1 MKKSKRNI
9 DFIKTIDRII
19 SGGIGKQILSFFGF
33 TVLIIIIF
41 IVATLFIPETAEIFG
56 IDGKLCRIKGLLYHF
71 LDPGSLPNE
80 MNSTPG
86 VQIITA
92 LFSLLGMFLLGG
104 LLITTMTNIVERRVS
119 DIEEGKVTYKSMSDH
134 YVIIGYGDVTISIIR
149 TIYNITGR
157 RDTCPEEDAPTQKY
171 HPTIIL
177 TKQNIKMVRSAI
189 FSQLPKK
196 FEKHIYFYSG
206 DIESYEH
213 IKSLNIDKVKEIYI
227 LGEKNEYGRDS
238 KNLECVKTIAKL
250 RGNND
255 NTLTV
260 NVQFDKLTSYSIIQK
275 ISLSDEFLT
284 FNGKRTIYCRPFNF
298 YENWA
303 RTLWGYKGDLKHNY
317 EKLDFETIEGDKTV
331 HLVIVGFRRMGRAL
345 FMEALRQCHYP
356 NFEETPTPKN
366 KTRITIL
373 DRELDAMLPEFL
385 AQYPY
390 LDQIRDIDIKYSN
403 AKIEDKEIR
412 EQLIKDTKDPNT
424 LLTIAICLEDPDIA
438 LSTGLCMPEEVFYT
452 IENNEVKETNTRIL
466 IRQALIQEGIG
477 RLLETN
483 NKKYK
488 NVHIFGMSDKGLCKE
503 LMNDD
508 LAMYVNAYYDILY
521 YNPKTPSNKN
531 EIIKDY
537 LKYTDGQINSNQ
549 ELKGN
554 SFIDWVI
561 LSEHHEF
568 MHSIAKRL
576 WLLLSEDSR
585 FANRYQVDMYDTYIK
600 YQHSDKLMQM
610 EHLRWNADR
619 SIIGYKDTSEHNLK
633 DNEYKLH
640 KDIIPYCQL
649 SPSEQQKDIDVI
661 NNMKK
666 LLNQQVM

>member
-1 MKKSKRNI
+1 
-9 DFIKTIDRII
+9 
-19 SGGIGKQILSFFGF
+19 
-33 TVLIIIIF
+33 
-41 IVATLFIPETAEIFG
+41 
-56 IDGKLCRIKGLLYHF
+56 
-71 LDPGSLPNE
+71 
-80 MNSTPG
+80 
-86 VQIITA
+86 
-92 LFSLLGMFLLGG
+92 
-104 LLITTMTNIVERRVS
+104 MTNIVERRVS

-149 TIYNITGR
+149 TIYNITGK
-157 RDTCPEEDAPTQKY
+157 RDTCGDDNKPTQKY
-171 HPTIIL
+171 PYTIIL
-177 TKQNIKMVRSAI
+177 TKQDIKTVRSAI
-189 FSQLPKK
+189 FSQLPEK
-196 FEKHIYFYSG
+196 FEKYIYFYSG

-213 IKSLNIDKVKEIYI
+213 IKSLNIDKAKEIYI

-250 RGNND
+250 RGNQENI
-255 NTLTV
+255 LTV

-317 EKLDFETIEGDKTV
+317 EKLDFESIEGDKTV
-331 HLVIVGFRRMGRAL
+331 HLVIVGFKRMGRAL
-345 FMEALRQCHYP
+345 LMEALRQCHYP
-356 NFEETPTPKN
+356 NFEEAPTPKN

-403 AKIEDKEIR
+403 AKIEGKEVR

-438 LSTGLCMPEEVFYT
+438 LSTGLCLPDEVFYT
-452 IENNEVKETNTRIL
+452 IENNKVKETNTRIL

-521 YNPKTPSNKN
+521 YDHTQPSNKN
-531 EIIKDY
+531 EVIKEY
-537 LKYTDGQINSNQ
+537 LEYTDGQIKSNQ
-549 ELKGN
+549 NLKDD

-561 LSEHHEF
+561 LPDHHDF

-576 WLLLSEDSR
+576 WLLISEDTR
-585 FANRYQVDMYDTYIK
+585 FANRYQVDLYDTYIK
-600 YQHSDKLMQM
+600 YQHSGKLMQM

-633 DNEYKLH
+633 NNDYKLH
-640 KDIIPYCQL
+640 KSIIPYCEL